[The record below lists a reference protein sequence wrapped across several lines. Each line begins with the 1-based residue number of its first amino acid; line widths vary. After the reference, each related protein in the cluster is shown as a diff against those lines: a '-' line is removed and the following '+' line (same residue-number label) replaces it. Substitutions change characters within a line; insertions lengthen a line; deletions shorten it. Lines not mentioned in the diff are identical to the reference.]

1 MTSTDNSKRGRSY
14 NSNYPGIK
22 PSPSAQS
29 SVTLTY
35 SADESFSFPESDTN
49 SRNMKSQI
57 PSQSQLTNQARSH
70 QQDPGPAYEF
80 QRSER
85 PRPGTAANVASG
97 ASYATSTEDSVDFSS
112 YSGYSGFS
120 SELAHGVG
128 GVAAATGMD
137 AYYYGV
143 DGSGGGLATVNE
155 YNHQQPLSHDGGH
168 AANNGSTADVFHDAT
183 ATVHDM
189 HKQLL
194 HLLSHP
200 ELFHESIAWQR
211 MLDRGLDP
219 SIPSSGNGGE
229 GGNGSGIRAFDH
241 EFEEEEGEDE
251 EESEVDGGG
260 RRGMGERKQ
269 GDRGEN
275 DKAMPQTPDKSVRSG
290 KSMATPTSISKS
302 FSNQE
307 TQQNSKSNN
316 VTDKNDGKSTPK
328 RLSTPL
334 PHRIFA
340 SDAEVVLPQALTAS
354 QLFGMERFTGIE
366 LEAAAGLEGLSLLFL
381 RWLALMPEGDHMNI
395 IEPPGL
401 TVMRIAGGRYRV
413 TAAHRVVWRWMNK
426 FSPASAFQSPP
437 ESQPAVN
444 ANDPSDPNSSS
455 SNKSQVEEPND
466 TDFDFGD
473 LVTMTIIDVFETDN
487 DGKLLSYCPTFDNR
501 AVHKTQE
508 SIERL
513 RKGASQLREIARSPA
528 GVKVNKAAG
537 SLGKMSLNAAL
548 TVRDIVRHRIE
559 EEIHKHQHNQNKQK
573 TDSDTSADAVGGEDV
588 AEEDDDETE
597 GGAKSMEGGKLSPPA
612 LETEPSR
619 DDDHSGSVPASGKS
633 AASGRGEHYFSD
645 DSTAA

>member
-1 MTSTDNSKRGRSY
+1 
-14 NSNYPGIK
+14 
-22 PSPSAQS
+22 
-29 SVTLTY
+29 V
-35 SADESFSFPESDTN
+35 DETFSFPESSSGNNAPNNNTN
-49 SRNMKSQI
+49 KNKNNMNKHIS
-57 PSQSQLTNQARSH
+57 SHNQTRPN

-85 PRPGTAANVASG
+85 PRPAAATAAANVASG

-120 SELAHGVG
+120 AELAGGVG

-137 AYYYGV
+137 AYYYGA
-143 DGSGGGLATVNE
+143 DGIGGGGGLATVNE
-155 YNHQQPLSHDGGH
+155 YNHGQLHDGGF
-168 AANNGSTADVFHDAT
+168 AANNDDAANVFHDAT
-183 ATVHDM
+183 ATVHAM

-200 ELFHESIAWQR
+200 DLFHDSIAWQR

-219 SIPSSGNGGE
+219 SVPSSGNGGE
-229 GGNGSGIRAFDH
+229 DGKGSGIRAFDH
-241 EFEEEEGEDE
+241 EFGEEEE
-251 EESEVDGGG
+251 EESDVNGGEG
-260 RRGMGERKQ
+260 GGMGEHKQ
-269 GDRGEN
+269 REN
-275 DKAMPQTPDKSVRSG
+275 DSKNTKNAMPQTPDKSVRSAQ
-290 KSMATPTSISKS
+290 SEAIPTPTSISKS
-302 FSNQE
+302 FSNQQE
-307 TQQNSKSNN
+307 QQNHQTQTSLLRRINN
-316 VTDKNDGKSTPK
+316 RDRNDGDCTPK
-328 RLSTPL
+328 RLPTPL
-334 PHRIFA
+334 PHQIFA

-426 FSPASAFQSPP
+426 FSPASSFQLPP
-437 ESQPAVN
+437 ESQPGATAV
-444 ANDPSDPNSSS
+444 DPSNPNSSS
-455 SNKSQVEEPND
+455 STVSHEEEPND

-548 TVRDIVRHRIE
+548 TVRNIVRHKIE

-597 GGAKSMEGGKLSPPA
+597 GGGAKSVDGHGGGTPPA

-619 DDDHSGSVPASGKS
+619 DDDQSGSVPASGKS
-633 AASGRGEHYFSD
+633 AGSGRGEHYFSD